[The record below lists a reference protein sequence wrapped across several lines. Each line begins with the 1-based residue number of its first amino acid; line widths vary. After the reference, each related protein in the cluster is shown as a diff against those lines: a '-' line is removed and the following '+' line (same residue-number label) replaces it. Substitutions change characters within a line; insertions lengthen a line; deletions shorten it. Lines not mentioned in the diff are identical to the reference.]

1 MNTLSAILTTMNT
14 VEYLKLGWCEL
25 CLNVADL
32 ERSLG
37 FYRKLGFNE
46 IEVATDEG
54 WAVLEHA
61 NLVLALYRGHIK
73 ENLINFR
80 GGDVFK
86 IAEEL
91 KSSGL
96 ELADEAHI
104 EEDGSAGFTIR
115 DPDGN
120 AIYFNTH
127 PGEGEV

>member
-1 MNTLSAILTTMNT
+1 MNT